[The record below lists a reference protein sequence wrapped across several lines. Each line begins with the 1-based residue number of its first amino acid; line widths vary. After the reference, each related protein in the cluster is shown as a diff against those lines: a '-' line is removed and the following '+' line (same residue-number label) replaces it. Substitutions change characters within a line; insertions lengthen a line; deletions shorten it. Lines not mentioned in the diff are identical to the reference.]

1 MTEEQSIPK
10 PPEESSSSSNASRQR
25 RKRKWDQPAES
36 IISAGLHMPSV
47 FPPSSIA
54 VAAGPTIPVVA
65 SPSIALP
72 TVLLPTNSTSIPQ
85 VYQAPLAY
93 QNAAS
98 VVHKLNQEATAKVV
112 SLQPKIQDELIARE
126 IVINDAESTIRYKL
140 TKRQT
145 QEEIQKCTGAVVIT
159 RGKYRPPNAV
169 QDNEKPLYLHI
180 SAGAHLHDTAERIKA
195 VDSAAAMVEEIMRQ
209 GQHGHPALAPFLP
222 IASTTSQATQPLSA
236 SLFLGFEADP
246 SLNIAARIR
255 GPNDQYINHIMNETG
270 ASVVLKGCGS
280 GNADDVKELQP
291 LHLYLSSNNLKSLE
305 AAKLLAEHLL
315 DTISMECGATR
326 VSTSKAYNA
335 VPPPQQ
341 LLVGVQTSS
350 ANEENKTSDRIV
362 SASACSA
369 TTSTALSSSSVV
381 AISPAMAVVST
392 VHSQVIGPPGVVNI
406 GQPHLN
412 TANCCPPSFTGTNYN
427 GYGGIYPQATPLQ
440 QVALALIQPPN
451 QAPPVQGPSSDAGTK
466 SSEPEKPQSDKRSH
480 RRKFQELPTESKR
493 SAGCHKETEF
503 LKPGNSSEYQ
513 SSRSLLSM
521 PPPRKLLPP
530 FANGMP
536 PPPPKFLPPPPPET
550 PPPPPKF
557 SSQPPKL
564 EAAQPTDNKLDHG
577 PTSEILLKLAEYGD
591 DDDDEEGGNEKS
603 HESDSRPPSLSAKP
617 FWAI

>member
-10 PPEESSSSSNASRQR
+10 PPEESSSSSNASRQ
-25 RKRKWDQPAES
+25 
-36 IISAGLHMPSV
+36 
-47 FPPSSIA
+47 SSIA

-209 GQHGHPALAPFLP
+209 GQHGHPASAPFLP

-270 ASVVLKGCGS
+270 ATVVLKGCGS
-280 GNADDVKELQP
+280 GNADDVKGEESRLCTGAKGRGNS
-291 LHLYLSSNNLKSLE
+291 YLSFKEIPFMLF
-305 AAKLLAEHLL
+305 L
-315 DTISMECGATR
+315 DKG

-350 ANEENKTSDRIV
+350 ANEENKISDRIV

-406 GQPHLN
+406 GQPHLS

-451 QAPPVQGPSSDAGTK
+451 QAPPVQGSSSDAGTK
-466 SSEPEKPQSDKRSH
+466 SSEPEKPQTDKRSH

-493 SAGCHKETEF
+493 SAGRHKETEF

-513 SSRSLLSM
+513 ISRSLLSM

-530 FANGMP
+530 FANGTP

-550 PPPPPKF
+550 TPPPPPKF
-557 SSQPPKL
+557 SSRPPNL
-564 EAAQPTDNKLDHG
+564 EAAQSTDNKLDHG

-591 DDDDEEGGNEKS
+591 DDDDDEGGNEKS
-603 HESDSRPPSLSAKP
+603 HESDLRPPSLSAKP